1 MRHGRVAALDVGR
14 ARVGVAI
21 CDPDRILA
29 TPVGAVAR
37 SESVEDTLAA
47 IGHLLDEFSVT
58 EFVVGLPVNL
68 TGDDTASTQDARMF
82 AESLQ
87 NKVTVPVH
95 LIDERLTTR
104 IAQNKLYAAG
114 RNSRNSKSIVDA
126 AAAVE
131 ILNSFLDQWRL
142 GQA

>member
-1 MRHGRVAALDVGR
+1 M
-14 ARVGVAI
+14 AI

-37 SESVEDTLAA
+37 SESVDDTIAA
-47 IGHLLDEFSVT
+47 IEHLLDEFTVT

-68 TGDDTASTQDARMF
+68 TGDDTASTQDAKMF
-82 AESLQ
+82 AGSLQ

-95 LIDERLTTR
+95 LVDERLTTR

>member
-1 MRHGRVAALDVGR
+1 MRPGRVAALDVGR

-37 SESVEDTLAA
+37 SESVDDTIAA
-47 IGHLLDEFSVT
+47 IEHLFEEFSVT

-68 TGDDTASTQDARMF
+68 TGDDTPSTQDARMF

-131 ILNSFLDQWRL
+131 ILNAFLDQWRL

>member
-1 MRHGRVAALDVGR
+1 
-14 ARVGVAI
+14 VAI